1 MQRWRLFCIAGC
13 LGLAALN
20 GFCAADSPSVLFVE
34 DGGPARPAYV
44 SFLSGLR
51 SALATNWPDGGIN
64 LYAENLDLPR
74 FDSPDYRQQAQA
86 WLRTKYQGR
95 HLDALVAG
103 GECAS
108 QWVIQLRD
116 EFRPGIPVV
125 LLSEKGSNATTIS
138 ATNVIRVE
146 PALDVDGTLELARRL
161 CPLAK
166 RVALVGDT
174 VRGYAAIDQEV
185 EARTRAFAAE
195 HHWEMI
201 RMNGLTLAEYRRQF
215 AALPQDSV
223 VLCLGISVDA
233 SGRLLNLRDTFLEL
247 APLTRTPIFVF
258 SDTTLGYGALG
269 GSCLR
274 FSLYGRATARLVV
287 DLMRAQ
293 PGAPAPKLRDR
304 IHQVMIDWRQL
315 RRFGLDPK
323 AIPAGAE
330 VLFRPPTV
338 WEQHRWTVIAV
349 VSALIL
355 QTGLIGLL
363 LVQRLYR
370 RRAEQSLHDSE
381 ERFRLLV
388 AATFEGILISDHG
401 RLLDVNDRF
410 LEMLGCS
417 REEIL
422 DSETTGPLDHGTTG
436 PRDPRLVSLLSDA
449 VGETT
454 EHELVRK
461 DGRRVLVESRQR
473 AGRYQDHPIRFTTV
487 RDVTERRRQAR
498 ELRARQQELAHAGRL
513 SLLGQLAS
521 SLAHELSQPL
531 HAILR
536 NAAAGQLVLQQSPP
550 PMEEI
555 SDILKAIQADDERAA
570 RVIEG
575 MRTLIKR
582 QELQLHP
589 VNLAALIP
597 EVIAL
602 VRLDAQTRNVALH
615 WEVAPALPMVNGDAV
630 HLQQVLLNLLLNA
643 LDAIASANPPER
655 TVQVRVARRPPD
667 RVRVEVIDSGPGFP
681 SGIAADLFTPFFT
694 TKPSGIGLGLAIS
707 RQIIEA
713 HAGQVGAA
721 NNAAGGA
728 TFWFELP
735 APSTP

>member
-1 MQRWRLFCIAGC
+1 M
-13 LGLAALN
+13 AALN
-20 GFCAADSPSVLFVE
+20 GFCAVDPPSVLFVE
-34 DGGPARPAYV
+34 DGGPTRPAYV

-74 FDSPDYRQQAQA
+74 FDSPTYRQQAQE

-95 HLDALVAG
+95 RLDVLVAG

-108 QWVIQLRD
+108 QWVIQMRD
-116 EFRPGIPVV
+116 EFRRGIPVV
-125 LLSEKGSNATTIS
+125 LLGEKAASATNIS
-138 ATNVIRVE
+138 ATNVIRLE
-146 PALDVDGTLELARRL
+146 PALDADGTLELARRL

-166 RVALVGDT
+166 RVVLVGGT
-174 VRGYAAIDQEV
+174 VRGYAGIDREV
-185 EARTRAFAAE
+185 EARTRAIAAK

-201 RMNGLTLAEYRRQF
+201 RMNGLTLAEYRRQL

-223 VLCLGISVDA
+223 VLYLGISVDA

-247 APLTRTPIFVF
+247 APLTRAPIFVF
-258 SDTTLGYGALG
+258 SDSTLGYGALG

-323 AIPAGAE
+323 TIPAGAE
-330 VLFRPPTV
+330 VLYRPPTL
-338 WEQHRWTVIAV
+338 WEQHRWTVIAGA
-349 VSALIL
+349 SALIL

-363 LVQRLYR
+363 LVQQSYR
-370 RRAEQSLHDSE
+370 RRAEQSQQESE

-388 AATFEGILISDHG
+388 AATFEGILISDQG

-436 PRDPRLVSLLSDA
+436 LRDYGTTGLRDRRLVSLLSDA
-449 VGETT
+449 GGETT

-473 AGRYQDHPIRFTTV
+473 AGRYQDRPIRFTTV
-487 RDVTERRRQAR
+487 RDVTERRRQSL

-536 NAAAGQLVLQQSPP
+536 NAAAGQLVLRQNPP

-575 MRTLIKR
+575 MRALIKR

-597 EVIAL
+597 QVIAL
-602 VRLDAQTRNVALH
+602 VRLDAQMRNVALH
-615 WEVAPALPMVNGDAV
+615 CEVAPALPMVNGDAV

-643 LDAIASANPPER
+643 LDAIASGNPPER
-655 TVQVRVARRPPD
+655 KVQVRVARRPPD

-681 SGIAADLFTPFFT
+681 AVMAADLFTPFFT
-694 TKPSGIGLGLAIS
+694 TKPRGIGLGLAIT
-707 RQIIEA
+707 RRIIEA
-713 HAGQVGAA
+713 HAGQVGAE

-735 APSTP
+735 VASTP